1 MSKRSSLHFLFFLL
15 IACCCNSRLFAQEVT
30 VDTVVAVDEALMDT
44 TVIDD
49 EYEREEDNRVND
61 TALQRSAWT
70 YPADSIR
77 SMRSQKDFSYMRNL
91 DSSLRANQKDE
102 MEKVRK
108 EKPTGEVNVKPAI
121 TVFRIIEV
129 LLWALLIGALLFV
142 LYRVFL
148 SDRGLFTSPVRNNQL
163 EVEEEH
169 ITDDQYLEKQLQ
181 LAIKEKNYRLAVRY
195 LYLQT
200 LNRLAEKQWLILSPD
215 KTNYQYVREL
225 TKPQL
230 KNAFARVTLHYDYA
244 WYGDFEIGE
253 DIFEPVK
260 KEFEQFQQNIKQI

>member
-1 MSKRSSLHFLFFLL
+1 MSKRSSFHFLFFLL
-15 IACCCNSRLFAQEVT
+15 IACCCNSKLFAQEVT
-30 VDTVVAVDEALMDT
+30 VDTVTAVENMALDT
-44 TVIDD
+44 TIASD
-49 EYEREEDNRVND
+49 EYDDDDRLIND

-91 DSSLRANQKDE
+91 DSSLRVIQKE
-102 MEKVRK
+102 ELEEGRK
-108 EKPTGEVNVKPAI
+108 KKPDQEVNINRAFSI
-121 TVFRIIEV
+121 FRIIEI

-142 LYRVFL
+142 LYRIFL

-163 EVEEEH
+163 DVEEEH

-225 TKPQL
+225 SKPQL

-244 WYGDFEIGE
+244 WYGDFEIAE
-253 DIFEPVK
+253 DVFEPVK
-260 KEFEQFQQNIKQI
+260 KEFEQFQQSIKQI

>member
-1 MSKRSSLHFLFFLL
+1 MSKRSSFHFLFFLL
-15 IACCCNSRLFAQEVT
+15 IACFCNSKLFAQEVT
-30 VDTVVAVDEALMDT
+30 VDTVTTVDEAVVDT
-44 TVIDD
+44 SIYD
-49 EYEREEDNRVND
+49 EYERDDDNRISD

-91 DSSLRANQKDE
+91 DSSLRVIQKEEQEEGRKKKPDE
-102 MEKVRK
+102 
-108 EKPTGEVNVKPAI
+108 EVNVSRAFSI
-121 TVFRIIEV
+121 FRIIEI

-142 LYRVFL
+142 LYRIFL

-163 EVEEEH
+163 DVEEEH

-225 TKPQL
+225 SKPQL

-244 WYGDFEIGE
+244 WYGDFEIAE
-253 DIFEPVK
+253 DVFEPVK
-260 KEFEQFQQNIKQI
+260 KEFEQFQQSIKQI

>member
-1 MSKRSSLHFLFFLL
+1 MSKRSSLHILFLL
-15 IACCCNSRLFAQEVT
+15 LVACCCNSSLLAQEVT
-30 VDTVVAVDEALMDT
+30 VDTVVAVDEPVVDT
-44 TVIDD
+44 TTDYD
-49 EYEREEDNRVND
+49 EYERDDDNRVND
-61 TALQRSAWT
+61 TALQRSVWT

-77 SMRSQKDFSYMRNL
+77 SMRSQKDFNYMRNL
-91 DSSLRANQKDE
+91 DSSLRVIQEEE
-102 MEKVRK
+102 MKEMRK
-108 EKPTGEVNVKPAI
+108 EKPTGEVNVKPVI
-121 TVFRIIEV
+121 TVFRIIEI

-230 KNAFARVTLHYDYA
+230 RNTFARVTLHYDYA
-244 WYGDFEIGE
+244 WYGDFEIAE
-253 DIFEPVK
+253 DVFEPVK
-260 KEFEQFQQNIKQI
+260 KEFEQFQQSIKQI